1 MIWLYDGNLQTAKM
15 KSSTKAEMWLHNI
28 YNIRF
33 LIEMWNGKHNHQ
45 NSNNGYK
52 TSKKTFRHSI
62 HTVTDISLFSI
73 RFFDDLSSA
82 MILIVLCSR
91 YGYILA
97 SKPSTKSVLEKN
109 QIEKRIM
116 SVTVCVLCLKIFLD
130 VLYPLLL
137 FFLTQNL
144 VKAEKS
150 LLFLSKMTLFYA
162 WWMPRLHSAISY
174 SRSDRPWE
182 ISNLIAQQWWLGI

>member
-1 MIWLYDGNLQTAKM
+1 M

-28 YNIRF
+28 YIGF

-52 TSKKTFRHSI
+52 TSKKTFRHST

-73 RFFDDLSSA
+73 WFFDDLSSA

-97 SKPSTKSVLEKN
+97 SKPSTKSVLKKN
-109 QIEKRIM
+109 QIEKRDM
-116 SVTVCVLCLKIFLD
+116 SVTVCVQCLKIFLD
-130 VLYPLLL
+130 VIYPLLL
-137 FFLTQNL
+137 FFSTQNL

>member
-1 MIWLYDGNLQTAKM
+1 MIIWLYDGNLQTAKM

-28 YNIRF
+28 YNIEF

-52 TSKKTFRHSI
+52 TSKKTFRHST

-73 RFFDDLSSA
+73 WFFDDLSSA

-109 QIEKRIM
+109 QIEKIEM
-116 SVTVCVLCLKIFLD
+116 SVTVCVLCLKIFLA

-137 FFLTQNL
+137 FFFTQNL
-144 VKAEKS
+144 VKAEKKS
-150 LLFLSKMTLFYA
+150 AFSFQNDFILCLMNAKTTLHILL
-162 WWMPRLHSAISY
+162 
-174 SRSDRPWE
+174 
-182 ISNLIAQQWWLGI
+182 